1 MVNLIHKIDT
11 FPNFKFLCVSIL
23 LFPLSVG
30 LGTKLIVTDAVSF
43 KRNDTELKLGQV
55 KQEVRQGDRL
65 VHELLEENRKLIE
78 ASQKAQRAAKRRK
91 VTLPELEE
99 IQSAAEDSQAVAED
113 LEENNEE
120 LRELVDEQPTSQP
133 AIK

>member
-1 MVNLIHKIDT
+1 M
-11 FPNFKFLCVSIL
+11 
-23 LFPLSVG
+23 G